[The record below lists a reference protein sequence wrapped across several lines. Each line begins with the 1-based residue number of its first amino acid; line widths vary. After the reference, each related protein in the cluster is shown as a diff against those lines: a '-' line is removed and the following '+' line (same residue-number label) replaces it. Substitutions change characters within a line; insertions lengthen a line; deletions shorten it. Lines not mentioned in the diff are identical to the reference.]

1 MRLVLIT
8 LIGLLA
14 AAPAALAAPHNAPF
28 TLFPVVGGA
37 TYTDD
42 FGDPRGSGVHE
53 GNDLMAP
60 CGTPVIAVVDGTIR
74 LDWGSRSGW
83 MVTLV
88 GSGSWYR
95 YIHMGVAG
103 DASSALVKGLRNG
116 ALVKEGQVVSYVG
129 RTGDAKHAPCH
140 LHFELHYGQPAVS
153 PFQWLQRATIVQA
166 NPNDPAMTTEA
177 NQVTLTIQGTV
188 AWAATYGDAG
198 RLVIR
203 PTAVRTSAGETIDRR
218 GAIALRAAIELVGQ
232 VRPGARVT
240 VTTTPMPV
248 TSELLQLKPLS
259 WTAAAVA

>member
-1 MRLVLIT
+1 MRLVLIA

-14 AAPAALAAPHNAPF
+14 AAPAALAAPRSAPF

-42 FGDPRGSGVHE
+42 FGDPRGGGVHE
-53 GNDLMAP
+53 GNDLLAP
-60 CGTPVIAVVDGTIR
+60 CGTPVIAVVDGSIR

-88 GSGSWYR
+88 GRDSWYR

-103 DASSALVKGLRNG
+103 DESSALAKGLRNG
-116 ALVKEGQVVSYVG
+116 SRVKEGQVISYVG
-129 RTGDAKHAPCH
+129 RTGDAQGAPCH

-166 NPNDPAMTTEA
+166 NPDDPAMATSA
-177 NQVTLTIQGTV
+177 NQATLTIQGTV
-188 AWAATYGDAG
+188 AWAATHGDAG

-203 PTAVRTSAGETIDRR
+203 PSSVKTSSGETIDRR
-218 GAIALRAAIELVGQ
+218 GAIALKAAVELVAQ
-232 VRPGARVT
+232 VRPGTRVT
-240 VTTTPMPV
+240 VTTAPMPV
-248 TSELLQLKPLS
+248 TSELMQLKPLS
-259 WTAAAVA
+259 WTAAQVS